1 MTARWPQG
9 RDEER
14 QVNVPLQWVWE
25 NDPEDLPDDDNAR
38 CISAHG
44 ERYVVCGGQLFALTT
59 RPCVG
64 LSASPS
70 AYSRGSF
77 STLQMEYLGLD
88 WGHGLAR
95 QSWGCDP
102 FQSGPMG
109 GKAQQAAGVA
119 LLATIAGELAGSA
132 LRQVESSSSL
142 DEFDDRR
149 RPQPPPQW
157 RSRGRAPR
165 PRQPALLPLTVCRGG
180 DDL

>member
-1 MTARWPQG
+1 VT
-9 RDEER
+9 
-14 QVNVPLQWVWE
+14 VPLQWVWE
-25 NDPEDLPDDDNAR
+25 NDPEDLPDDDHAR
-38 CISAHG
+38 CISARG
-44 ERYVVCGGQLFALTT
+44 ERYVACGGQLFALTT

-70 AYSRGSF
+70 AYSTASF

-88 WGHGLAR
+88 WERGLAQ

-102 FQSGPMG
+102 FESRPMG
-109 GKAQQAAGVA
+109 GEAQQAAGLD
-119 LLATIAGELAGSA
+119 LLATIAGALAGSPSVH
-132 LRQVESSSSL
+132 VESSSTL

-165 PRQPALLPLTVCRGG
+165 PRHPALLPLTVCRGG
-180 DDL
+180 GDR

>member
-149 RPQPPPQW
+149 RPKPPPQW